1 MGARWLAK
9 AVRIGQF
16 RAATSSPVQDL
27 RSGYDPRAR
36 GESLWAKLII
46 YGVFLGTLALA
57 VWLWQR
63 EVAPPVNPES
73 LQGDPIVVVS
83 TNAASGSRKARYKPG
98 SLPQRL
104 VQFQYRVEHQGL
116 SNALNPELKMDNL
129 PPGFVIYTNDISL
142 ATSLRPDARGFVTLG
157 FDYLS
162 SFPFALDAELA
173 DGRRNPALAGEK
185 VRAQIPEHIR
195 RLDQRLV
202 RLRGF
207 LVPVRMDEE
216 LAVEFLLM
224 RDQTLCCYGKVPRV
238 NEWVHVQVQ
247 GRGVKPVMDIPITV
261 EGILRVGDRWENGY
275 FAGIYFLRATAAV
288 FDRRAE

>member
-1 MGARWLAK
+1 MVTTLRFL
-9 AVRIGQF
+9 
-16 RAATSSPVQDL
+16 VQDYQP
-27 RSGYDPRAR
+27 SYNKRAR
-36 GESLWAKLII
+36 GESLWAKLVIAL
-46 YGVFLGTLALA
+46 VFLSTLALTL
-57 VWLWQR
+57 WLWRR
-63 EVAPPVNPES
+63 EAAPVVNVGE
-73 LQGDPIVVVS
+73 LQGDPIVPLS
-83 TNAASGSRKARYKPG
+83 TNTPGASKKVRYKPG

-104 VQFQYRVEHQGL
+104 VQFQYRVERQGL
-116 SNALNPELKMDNL
+116 TSAFSAELKMDNL
-129 PPGFVIYTNDISL
+129 PPGFVIYTNDVSL
-142 ATSLRPDARGFVTLG
+142 PTSLVPDNRGYVTLG

-162 SFPFALDAELA
+162 GFPFALEPDLA

-238 NEWVHVQVQ
+238 NEWVHVQVK
-247 GRGVKPVMDIPITV
+247 GRGVKPIMDIPITV
-261 EGILRVGDRWENGY
+261 EGLLRVGDRWENGY
-275 FAGIYFLRATAAV
+275 FAGIYFLHANSAA
-288 FDRRAE
+288 FDRRE

>member
-1 MGARWLAK
+1 MRWLAK
-9 AVRIGQF
+9 VARFSQF
-16 RAATSSPVQDL
+16 RAATLLPVQDL
-27 RSGYDPRAR
+27 RSRYDKRAR
-36 GESLWAKLII
+36 GESIWAKLII
-46 YGVFLGTLALA
+46 YSVFLGTLALA
-57 VWLWQR
+57 VYLWQR
-63 EVAPPVNPES
+63 EAAPPIQAET
-73 LQGDPIVVVS
+73 LQGEPIVFQS

-116 SNALNPELKMDNL
+116 SNAFSSELKMDTL
-129 PPGFVIYTNDISL
+129 PPGFVIYTNDVSL
-142 ATSLRPDARGFVTLG
+142 PTSLEPDARGFVTLG

-238 NEWVHVQVQ
+238 NEWVHVVVK

-261 EGILRVGDRWENGY
+261 EGVLRVGDRWENGY
-275 FAGIYFLRATAAV
+275 FAGIYFLHATSAT
-288 FDRRAE
+288 FDRKGE